1 MHDLAEKVKEFK
13 SSAKK
18 EKCIYLHIKQVRVS
32 SYSSLKTQ
40 VKCYLICEAFLDF
53 FKQNLLLP
61 VLQQPQEISSMT
73 AFSNCTFYFTCL
85 LISLQNN
92 ILKARDNVL
101 LIFSSP
107 PPDIKSDPKKIN
119 TFHKLKGRTV
129 LNSKLYRP
137 ALFSK
142 SLYDLFCP
150 CYKEIW
156 MVLSFMLLN
165 QRVLLHLVKRSHNHS
180 LDSPGLPLN
189 DVCQKHHFLT

>member
-1 MHDLAEKVKEFK
+1 MGEGQLLFIPQNPSQMLPYLWGFPWLLQAEFII
-13 SSAKK
+13 A
-18 EKCIYLHIKQVRVS
+18 CTPIALGN
-32 SYSSLKTQ
+32 
-40 VKCYLICEAFLDF
+40 F
-53 FKQNLLLP
+53 FN
-61 VLQQPQEISSMT
+61 T
-73 AFSNCTFYFTCL
+73 AISNCTFYFTCL

-92 ILKARDNVL
+92 ILKARDNVF
-101 LIFSSP
+101 LIFSSS
-107 PPDIKSDPKKIN
+107 PPDKKSGPKKIN

-137 ALFSK
+137 DLFSK

-180 LDSPGLPLN
+180 LDSPGLLLN
-189 DVCQKHHFLT
+189 DVCQKDHFLT